1 MTSQFTSNLNPDEI
15 KDLISQ
21 LSAEN
26 VTDLKTG
33 LEHWLDTPDSSARE
47 GVGLSASPEPY
58 ELEERHSL

>member
-33 LEHWLDTPDSSARE
+33 LEHWLDTPDSSGNE
-47 GVGLSASPEPY
+47 SSGLGASSEVY
-58 ELEERHSL
+58 DLEERR